1 YYEAPLGEVIRA
13 ALPAGTRVK
22 AATRVELS
30 EGGRRALEGEGGAL
44 ARSAREVLAAL
55 AAAGGSLATRALPP
69 AARRPGA
76 RVEELSQAGLV
87 NLVRDVGRARV
98 RDRTVRVASLAREAE
113 EQDLAALERAPA
125 QRAIFEALRRAGGP
139 VDAAALREVH
149 PQAAAHLRALARRGL
164 VELGG
169 RVVRGD
175 AWAGRQG
182 EVYGMVA
189 PAAPPELTGAQKAA
203 LAAVE
208 AGLEAG
214 EFRAYLLHGI
224 TGSGKTEAYLHL
236 IARALE
242 AGRGAVVLVP
252 EISLTPQL
260 AARFRARFGDQVAVL
275 HSGLTDRERF
285 DEWSRLREGRAR
297 IALGARSAVFAP
309 VAMLGAIVVD

>member
-1 YYEAPLGEVIRA
+1 DAAPPDVAEVRDVEALLDSEPALTPDLVELCRWIAGYYEAPLGEVIRA

-149 PQAAAHLRALARRGL
+149 PQAATHLRALARRGL
-164 VELGG
+164 VELGE

-182 EVYGMVA
+182 EVYGMV
-189 PAAPPELTGAQKAA
+189 
-203 LAAVE
+203 
-208 AGLEAG
+208 
-214 EFRAYLLHGI
+214 
-224 TGSGKTEAYLHL
+224 
-236 IARALE
+236 
-242 AGRGAVVLVP
+242 
-252 EISLTPQL
+252 
-260 AARFRARFGDQVAVL
+260 
-275 HSGLTDRERF
+275 
-285 DEWSRLREGRAR
+285 
-297 IALGARSAVFAP
+297 
-309 VAMLGAIVVD
+309 